1 MAMKASQFDPGQWV
15 NSIPP
20 VAAILGNEIFFI
32 TRIGDLWRTGG
43 KDQGFSER
51 LILDQSE
58 SDIANRV
65 LNELETLSLFAD
77 RTLVELRLSKTTLDK
92 PLRAA
97 LEQWIQNSP
106 NEKRLLISGPKL
118 GKSESSATWYKL
130 LERSNTLIDANHIPP
145 YQFAKWLDSEL
156 TMHQIKLDS
165 AANTAIQEYTQGNL
179 LAASQVIERLKL
191 IEPDLID
198 GSSLSLEKVLAVV
211 TQSAKYTVY
220 DLIDLAL
227 KEDIASLNRTTD
239 LLKAEGV
246 EVMTALWAISREL
259 DILLQIRYRID
270 HGESTNQAI
279 GALRVWR
286 SREGLV
292 RGAVNRLSLTQFRKL
307 LALCHDIDRSI
318 KGATREPAWSM
329 IKDLLLGLA
338 GHPMTR

>member
-20 VAAILGNEIFFI
+20 VTAILGNEVFFI
-32 TRIGDLWRTGG
+32 TRIGDLWRMGG

-92 PLRAA
+92 PLRAV

-179 LAASQVIERLKL
+179 LAASQVIQRLKL

-211 TQSAKYTVY
+211 TQSAKHTVY

-270 HGESTNQAI
+270 RGESTNHAI

-292 RGAVNRLSLTQFRKL
+292 RGAVNRLSLTQLRKL
-307 LALCHDIDRSI
+307 LTLCHDIDKSI

>member
-20 VAAILGNEIFFI
+20 VTAILGNEVFFI

-92 PLRAA
+92 PLRAV

-179 LAASQVIERLKL
+179 LAASQVIQRLKL

-211 TQSAKYTVY
+211 TQSAKHTVY

-270 HGESTNQAI
+270 RGESTNHAI

-292 RGAVNRLSLTQFRKL
+292 RGAVNRLSLTQLRKL
-307 LALCHDIDRSI
+307 LALCHDTDRSI
-318 KGATREPAWSM
+318 KGATPEPAWSM

>member
-1 MAMKASQFDPGQWV
+1 MAIKASQFDHGQWV

-51 LILDQSE
+51 LIFDQSE

-92 PLRAA
+92 PLRAV

-156 TMHQIKLDS
+156 TMHQMKLDS

-270 HGESTNQAI
+270 HGESTNHAI

-292 RGAVNRLSLTQFRKL
+292 RGAVNRLSLTQLRKL

-318 KGATREPAWSM
+318 KGATPEPAWSM

>member
-20 VAAILGNEIFFI
+20 VTAILGNEVFFI

-92 PLRAA
+92 PLRAV

-179 LAASQVIERLKL
+179 AASQVIQRLKL

-211 TQSAKYTVY
+211 TQSAKHTVY

-246 EVMTALWAISREL
+246 EVMTALWAISKEL

-270 HGESTNQAI
+270 RGESTNHAM
-279 GALRVWR
+279 GGTSSLAFTRGLSSWR
-286 SREGLV
+286 SQSTQSHPIEKIIGP
-292 RGAVNRLSLTQFRKL
+292 LS
-307 LALCHDIDRSI
+307 
-318 KGATREPAWSM
+318 
-329 IKDLLLGLA
+329 
-338 GHPMTR
+338 